1 MRTTTMQGHLA
12 IYPELRTMNEVAA
25 HVFPWTELVGVV
37 LSVSFGAWAWIV
49 KKFGEQHIESVK
61 GLATELREMRREL
74 NQLAERMKVVEVIQK
89 HYHPHNEL

>member
-1 MRTTTMQGHLA
+1 
-12 IYPELRTMNEVAA
+12 MNEVA

-61 GLATELREMRREL
+61 GLAVELREMRKEL
-74 NQLAERMKVVEVIQK
+74 NQLAERMKVVEVIQQ
-89 HYHPHNEL
+89 HYHPHE